1 MVSRKLR
8 YPMCLATPMKILRI
22 IDGRRAVVS
31 EGAVQ
36 LEVNVSL
43 LKDPQ
48 PGDHVIVHAGYAI
61 ETLSLA
67 EAEERLEL
75 FRQLAQLSGESGISQ

>member
-1 MVSRKLR
+1 
-8 YPMCLATPMKILRI
+8 MCLATPMKIERI
-22 IDGRRAVVS
+22 VDGRRAIVS

-36 LEVNVSL
+36 VEVDVSL
-43 LKDPQ
+43 LKDPR

-75 FRQLAQLSGESGISQ
+75 FRKLAELTGETGAPQ